1 MKRLSTWL
9 ARRRLTPAAAQI
21 EHLRRCLAQA
31 DAALRVQ
38 HKVILDQHETI
49 KCLKAALIKAQF
61 EAETWHRIA
70 NDQACKRQ
78 LVEPSRTTHEVQ

>member
-21 EHLRRCLAQA
+21 EHLRRRLAQA

-61 EAETWHRIA
+61 EAETWRRIA
-70 NDQACKRQ
+70 NNQARKMQ
-78 LVEPSRTTHEVQ
+78 FVEPSRSTQEAS